1 MDQQLMTT
9 EFTGR
14 RGVARRREAGV
25 AMLVV
30 MLLLT
35 VGTTLASMT
44 AHTITLEMRSS
55 GYYRQQA
62 QTHYV
67 AESAMQGVLG
77 MPLEDI
83 RLGINAAG
91 ATPMVAEGFPANIAD
106 NSLMQNYGEPDPI
119 RVTGGGRPVFRMPQ
133 EQVDASL
140 IGNGGAPP
148 VLDGQSLGAT
158 PFVPW
163 YVVDFTDF
171 TDEEAPLAGM
181 DASGNSQFKYIN
193 ATVTV
198 RGRTLLG
205 AAGVANAD
213 RGASLT
219 VAGNQYQQFTDAAYD
234 MRAVVRLGPVPR

>member
-1 MDQQLMTT
+1 MTT

-14 RGVARRREAGV
+14 RGVARQREAGV

-77 MPLEDI
+77 APPNTIDS
-83 RLGINAAG
+83 GIKDVERR
-91 ATPMVAEGFPANIAD
+91 PIVVEGFPANIAD
-106 NSLMQNYGEPDPI
+106 PSLMQNYGEPDPS
-119 RVTGGGRPVFRMPQ
+119 RVTGGGKRVYRMRL
-133 EQVDASL
+133 EDLDAGL
-140 IGNGGAPP
+140 IGRGGGPP
-148 VLDGQSLGAT
+148 VLDGQSLGVT
-158 PFVPW
+158 PFVHW

-171 TDEEAPLAGM
+171 TDEDAPQAGQ
-181 DASGNSQFKYIN
+181 DASGNSPFKYVN

-205 AAGVANAD
+205 AAGAASAN

-234 MRAVVRLGPVPR
+234 MRAVVRLGPVPK